1 MKNKVTSA
9 VATLV
14 AVLAVG
20 FVALGASAQEAPK
33 ADGTSTKVGIVDI
46 EKAIRATA
54 AGQKMTKDL
63 QAEFDKKKNEFTK
76 REGDLK
82 KMFEDLEKKKSLLTD
97 EAREKKAI
105 EIQQE
110 RMKFQ
115 QEVAESQQ
123 AIQKKERDMLEPIA
137 KKMETVIDKLAKS
150 GGYTAILDR
159 RAILWGSKT
168 ADLTDTVV
176 KEFEKTK

>member
-1 MKNKVTSA
+1 MGNKITA
-9 VATLV
+9 MA
-14 AVLAVG
+14 AVLAMS

-33 ADGTSTKVGIVDI
+33 ADGAAKVGIVDI
-46 EKAIRATA
+46 EKAIRATS

-63 QAEFDKKKNEFTK
+63 QGEFDKKKNEFTK

-137 KKMETVIDKLAKS
+137 KKMETVIDKI
-150 GGYTAILDR
+150 G
-159 RAILWGSKT
+159 RASCRER
-168 ADLTDTVV
+168 V
-176 KEFEKTK
+176 

>member
-1 MKNKVTSA
+1 MKNTITA
-9 VATLV
+9 ALTATA
-14 AVLAVG
+14 AVLAMG
-20 FVALGASAQEAPK
+20 FASNTSAQEAPK
-33 ADGTSTKVGIVDI
+33 ADGTAAKVGIVDI
-46 EKAIRATA
+46 EKAIRATS

-63 QAEFDKKKNEFTK
+63 QTEFDKKKTEFTK

-159 RAILWGSKT
+159 RAILWGAKT

-176 KEFEKTK
+176 KEFEKSK